1 MFEKL
6 IVIDGK
12 GHIKGRLAAVVAKHL
27 LAGQKIV
34 VVRAEKLVLSGLLYN
49 HRIDFLEYLNKKSN
63 TNPRHGGPYHYRA
76 PARIFWRAVKGML
89 PHKTLRG
96 KAALERLKVF
106 EGMPHPYSHLKKRV
120 VPKAL
125 KAVRLNRGR
134 KSCLLG
140 ELSSL
145 IGWNHGKTVE
155 RLEAKRLERATK
167 YHEKKSLL
175 NKAIDQDA
183 SKLGDV
189 KSVRQQLEK
198 FGY

>member
-27 LAGQKIV
+27 LAGQRIV

-49 HRIDFLEYLNKKSN
+49 HRVDHLEFLNKKSN
-63 TNPRHGGPYHYRA
+63 INPRKGGPYHFKA
-76 PARIFWRAVKGML
+76 PARLFWRAVKGML
-89 PHKTLRG
+89 PHKTARG

-106 EGMPHPYSHLKKRV
+106 EGMPHPYSHMKKKV

-140 ELSSL
+140 ELSSV

-155 RLEAKRLERATK
+155 RLEAKRLERAQK
-167 YHEKKSLL
+167 YHEKRAALDKALDKSSSALP
-175 NKAIDQDA
+175 
-183 SKLGDV
+183 DV
-189 KSVRQQLEK
+189 KSLRQQLEQL
-198 FGY
+198 GY

>member
-27 LAGQKIV
+27 LSGQRIV

-49 HRIDFLEYLNKKSN
+49 HRVDHLEFLNKKSN
-63 TNPRHGGPYHYRA
+63 INPRKGGPYHFKA
-76 PARIFWRAVKGML
+76 PARMFWRAVRGML
-89 PHKTLRG
+89 PHKTERG

-106 EGMPHPYSHLKKRV
+106 EGMPHPYSHAKKLV

-140 ELSSL
+140 ELCSVV
-145 IGWNHGKTVE
+145 GWNHAKTVE
-155 RLEAKRLERATK
+155 RLEAKRLERAEK
-167 YHEKKSLL
+167 YHAKKVALD
-175 NKAIDQDA
+175 KAIDVDA
-183 SKLGDV
+183 AKLADV
-189 KSVRQQLEK
+189 KAVKQQLEQL
-198 FGY
+198 GY

>member
-27 LAGQKIV
+27 LSGQRIV

-49 HRIDFLEYLNKKSN
+49 HRVDHLEYLNKKSN
-63 TNPRHGGPYHYRA
+63 INPRKGGPYHYKA

-89 PHKTLRG
+89 PHKTERG

-140 ELSSL
+140 ELCSV
-145 IGWNHGKTVE
+145 IGWNHSNTVQ
-155 RLEAKRLERATK
+155 RLEQKRLERAEK

-175 NKAIDQDA
+175 NKAIDQET

-189 KSVRQQLEK
+189 KTIRQQLEQ